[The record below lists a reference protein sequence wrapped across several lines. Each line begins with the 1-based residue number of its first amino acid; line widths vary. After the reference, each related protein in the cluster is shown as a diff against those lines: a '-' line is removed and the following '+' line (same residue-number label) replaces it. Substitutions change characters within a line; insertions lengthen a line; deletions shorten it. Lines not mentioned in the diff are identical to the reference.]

1 MDQCAKEITPKCE
14 LAPFGLV
21 KVGDLKEEE
30 SPGNLRES
38 AKKIFGEFLLV
49 WFGAK
54 TKVCGEPGRH
64 CQEGGA
70 LVRDSVEATPEF

>member
-1 MDQCAKEITPKCE
+1 MSKCE
-14 LAPFGLV
+14 LTPFGLV
-21 KVGDLKEEE
+21 RVGDLKEEE
-30 SPGNLRES
+30 SPGSLRES

-70 LVRDSVEATPEF
+70 LVRDSVEAALEF